1 MLKKRKL
8 GNSDLWVTEL
18 GLGCMSIGTEEKKAR
33 EIIET
38 ALDEGINYF
47 DSADLYDFGEN
58 ETIVGAALKDVR
70 EKVIIATKVG
80 NHWNPDKTGWSWDPS
95 KSHIKEAVKQS

>member
-1 MLKKRKL
+1 MIILKKRKL

-18 GLGCMSIGTEEKKAR
+18 GLGCMSIGTEEKTAR

-47 DSADLYDFGEN
+47 DTADLYDFGEN
-58 ETIVGAALKDVR
+58 EKIVGACLKGS
-70 EKVIIATKVG
+70 T
-80 NHWNPDKTGWSWDPS
+80 
-95 KSHIKEAVKQS
+95 

>member
-1 MLKKRKL
+1 MKKRKL

-18 GLGCMSIGTEEKKAR
+18 GLGCMSIGAEEKAAR

-47 DSADLYDFGEN
+47 DTADLYDFGEN
-58 ETIVGAALKDVR
+58 EKIVGAA
-70 EKVIIATKVG
+70 
-80 NHWNPDKTGWSWDPS
+80 
-95 KSHIKEAVKQS
+95 IKGST